1 VTPGSDARLARG
13 VPLDKTHEHEGR
25 PEGEFPLGGKMSTTE
40 TSEDAEPGILTWKVE
55 LFVAACLF
63 VLGLVVA
70 YNSWKLGAGWRD
82 DGPGPGYFPFYIGAL
97 ICIAT
102 GLVIKGVLAGRS
114 RSRKVFVTYTQLR
127 LVLTVLLPM
136 LGYVVAVQVIGL
148 YLGSALFVAAFMV
161 VIGKYPWLKSGLIAL
176 AFAAVAFLMF
186 EVWFKVPL
194 YKGMLNPLRFL
205 GY

>member
-1 VTPGSDARLARG
+1 
-13 VPLDKTHEHEGR
+13 
-25 PEGEFPLGGKMSTTE
+25 MSATD
-40 TSEDAEPGILTWKVE
+40 TSEDAARGILTWKVE

-63 VLGLVVA
+63 ALGGVVA

-82 DGPGPGYFPFYIGAL
+82 DGPGPGYFPFYIGVL

-102 GLVIKGVLAGRS
+102 GLVIRAALAGRS
-114 RSRKVFVTYTQLR
+114 RSHKVFVTYAQLK

-136 LGYVVAVQVIGL
+136 LGYVVLVQVIGL
-148 YLGSALFVAAFMV
+148 YLGAVLFVAAFMV
-161 VIGKYPWLKSGLIAL
+161 VIGKYPWLKSTLVAL
-176 AFAAVAFLMF
+176 TFAAVAFLMF

-194 YKGMLNPLRFL
+194 YKGMLDPLRFL

>member
-1 VTPGSDARLARG
+1 
-13 VPLDKTHEHEGR
+13 
-25 PEGEFPLGGKMSTTE
+25 MSTPE
-40 TSEDAEPGILTWKVE
+40 SSEDTERGILTWQVE

-63 VLGLVVA
+63 VLGVVVA

-82 DGPGPGYFPFYIGAL
+82 DGPGPGYFPFYIGVL

-102 GLVIKGVLAGRS
+102 GLVIRAMLSARR
-114 RSRKVFVTYTQLR
+114 RSRKVFVTHAKLK

-136 LGYVVAVQVIGL
+136 MGFVVAVQVIGI
-148 YLGSALFVAAFMV
+148 YLGAVLFVAAFMV
-161 VIGKYPWLKSGLIAL
+161 VIGKYPWPKSVLIAL

-194 YKGMLNPLRFL
+194 YKGMLDPLRFL